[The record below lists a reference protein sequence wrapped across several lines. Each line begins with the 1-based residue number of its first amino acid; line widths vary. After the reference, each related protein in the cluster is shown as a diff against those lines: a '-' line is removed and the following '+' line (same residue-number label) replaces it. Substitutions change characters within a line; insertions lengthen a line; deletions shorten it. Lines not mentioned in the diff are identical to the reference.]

1 MQRTPGGGGR
11 KKRVTGGG
19 GNVFKRGEGI
29 SGGSRPSGG
38 SSGGASRGS
47 GDRSGG
53 SSLGLIALILSLVL
67 GKGNNSGG
75 NNNNRGGGCLKR
87 IIVLIIILAVASMV
101 IKCMAGGMSGMS
113 GMLGD
118 YTGYESNYEDDPGIT
133 LVEPD
138 PTPTPQL
145 ATAPTQEAA
154 ANTSVSNQA
163 RDKRTKILGNG
174 KDVYTIMV
182 YMCGTDLESNYGM
195 ATADLNEMLHAD
207 ISDNVN
213 IIIET
218 GGTKKWQNTVISNS
232 TNQIYQVKNEGI
244 VRLQSDLGKKAMT
257 KASTLTEFINYCETN
272 FPANR
277 YALIMWDHGGG
288 SASGY
293 GYDEQFPNTAMTLDV
308 FNKALKDAGCVFDF
322 IGFDACLM
330 ATLETALVAEQY
342 ADYFIA
348 SEETEPGCGWYYTNW
363 LTKLSKN
370 TSMDTVSI
378 GKTIIDDFTVACRQ
392 QSASNQT
399 TLSIVDLAE
408 LAGTIPEAFNDFAAS
423 TMELIESDNYAVVSN
438 ARSRAKEF
446 SSGINQIDLI
456 HFAENMGTSE
466 SKALAAA
473 LRDCVKYNRVS
484 NSLKNA
490 NGISIFFPYNRMSSM
505 SAVVNIYDEIG
516 MDETYT
522 ACIRSFA
529 SMASGGQLVSS
540 STGSPL
546 DSLFGSMTGSG
557 NSADM
562 LGSLLSSALSGSYG
576 GSSYSS
582 GSGSYS
588 SGNSY
593 ADLLSM
599 LAGASS
605 GYSWMDQGRMMK
617 SQEYYAENSLDAS
630 RLTVTEK
637 DGANVLQLTDE
648 EWELIQEVELNVYA
662 DDGEGFIDLGLDNT
676 YYFDDDLDLVMDYD
690 NTWIAIN
697 GQVVSYT
704 MDSHDID
711 GDTYVITGSVPALLN
726 GERVELILVFSDQD
740 EYGTVAG
747 ARKVYD
753 EDETDTVMRGLID
766 IKDGDV
772 IDFLCD
778 YYSYEGEYLDT
789 YMLGNRMTVDGELF
803 ISNVDIG
810 EVSPLVTYRLTDIYG
825 NHFWTEAIQY

>member
-29 SGGSRPSGG
+29 NGGSRPSAG
-38 SSGGASRGS
+38 SSGGAGRGS
-47 GDRSGG
+47 GNRAGG
-53 SSLGLIALILSLVL
+53 SNLGLIALILSLVL
-67 GKGNNSGG
+67 GKGNNGKKGG
-75 NNNNRGGGCLKR
+75 LLKR
-87 IIVLIIILAVASMV
+87 IIVLIIILAIASSV
-101 IKCMAGGMSGMS
+101 IKCMAGGVSGMS
-113 GMLGD
+113 GMVED
-118 YTGYESNYEDDPGIT
+118 YTSQQGSYEDNSD
-133 LVEPD
+133 LAMVETQPQ
-138 PTPTPQL
+138 PTPQPAL
-145 ATAPTQEAA
+145 APTQEAPA
-154 ANTSVSNQA
+154 DTTVSNQA
-163 RDKRTKILGNG
+163 RDKRTKILGGG
-174 KDVYTIMV
+174 KDTYTIMV

-218 GGTKKWQNTVISNS
+218 GGTKKWQNTVISNN
-232 TNQIYQVKNEGI
+232 TNQIYQIKNDGI
-244 VRLQSDLGKKAMT
+244 ARLQSDIGKKAMT
-257 KASTLTEFINYCETN
+257 KASTLTEFIDYCETN

-288 SASGY
+288 STAGY

-392 QSASNQT
+392 QNASNQT

-456 HFAENMGTSE
+456 HFAENMGTAE
-466 SKALAAA
+466 SRELASA

-490 NGISIFFPYNRMSSM
+490 NGISIFFPYNRLSSM
-505 SAVVNIYDEIG
+505 SAMVNIYDEIG

-588 SGNSY
+588 TGNSY

-605 GYSWMDQGRMMK
+605 GYSWMDQGRMMS
-617 SQEYYAENSLDAS
+617 SQEYYEENSLDAS

-637 DGANVLQLTDE
+637 DGTKVLKLTDE
-648 EWELIQEVELNVYA
+648 EWELVQEVELNVYA
-662 DDGEGFIDLGLDNT
+662 DDGEGFSDLGLVNT
-676 YYFDDDLDLVMDYD
+676 YYFDVDLDLVMDYD
-690 NTWIAIN
+690 NTWIAK
-697 GQVVSYT
+697 T
-704 MDSHDID
+704 
-711 GDTYVITGSVPALLN
+711 
-726 GERVELILVFSDQD
+726 
-740 EYGTVAG
+740 
-747 ARKVYD
+747 AR
-753 EDETDTVMRGLID
+753 
-766 IKDGDV
+766 
-772 IDFLCD
+772 
-778 YYSYEGEYLDT
+778 
-789 YMLGNRMTVDGELF
+789 
-803 ISNVDIG
+803 
-810 EVSPLVTYRLTDIYG
+810 
-825 NHFWTEAIQY
+825 W

>member
-1 MQRTPGGGGR
+1 MQRKPGGGGR

-29 SGGSRPSGG
+29 NGGSRPSAG
-38 SSGGASRGS
+38 SSGGSRAG
-47 GDRSGG
+47 GDRAGG
-53 SSLGLIALILSLVL
+53 SNLGLIALILSLVL
-67 GKGNNSGG
+67 GKGNNGKKGG
-75 NNNNRGGGCLKR
+75 LLKK
-87 IIVLIIILAVASMV
+87 IIVLIIILAIASSVM
-101 IKCMAGGMSGMS
+101 KCMAGGMSGMS
-113 GMLGD
+113 GMLED
-118 YTGYESNYEDDPGIT
+118 YTSQQESYQPENDLT
-133 LVEPD
+133 VVETQPVA
-138 PTPTPQL
+138 TPQP
-145 ATAPTQEAA
+145 ATAPTQEAPA
-154 ANTSVSNQA
+154 DTQVSNQA
-163 RDKRTKILGNG
+163 RAKRTKILGSG
-174 KDVYTIMV
+174 KDTYTIMV

-207 ISDNVN
+207 ISDKVN

-218 GGTKKWQNTVISNS
+218 GGTKKWQNTVINSN
-232 TNQIYQVKNEGI
+232 TNQIYQIKNEGI
-244 VRLQSDLGKKAMT
+244 VRLESDLGKKAMT
-257 KASTLTEFINYCETN
+257 KASTLTEFIDYCETN

-293 GYDEQFPNTAMTLDV
+293 GYDEQFPNTGMTLDV

-392 QSASNQT
+392 QNASNQT

-408 LAGTIPEAFNDFAAS
+408 LAGTVPEAFNDFAAS
-423 TMELIESDNYAVVSN
+423 TMELIESDDYAVVSN

-456 HFAENMGTSE
+456 HFAENMGTAE
-466 SKALAAA
+466 SKELASA

-484 NSLKNA
+484 PSLKNA
-490 NGISIFFPYNRMSSM
+490 NGISIFFPYNRLSSMSSM
-505 SAVVNIYDEIG
+505 VNIYDEIG

-540 STGSPL
+540 STGTPL

-562 LGSLLSSALSGSYG
+562 LSTLLNSALSGSYG

-582 GSGSYS
+582 GSGAYS
-588 SGNSY
+588 GGSSY

-605 GYSWMDQGRMMK
+605 GYSWMDQGRMMQ
-617 SQEYYAENSLDAS
+617 SQDYYAENSLDAS

-637 DGANVLQLTDE
+637 DGANVLKLTDE
-648 EWELIQEVELNVYA
+648 EWELVQEVELNVYA

-704 MDSHDID
+704 MQSHDID

-753 EDETDTVMRGLID
+753 EEETDTVMRGLID
-766 IKDGDV
+766 IKNGDV

-778 YYSYEGEYLDT
+778 YYSYDGEYLDT
-789 YMLGNRMTVDGELF
+789 YMLGNRMTVDGELY

-810 EVSPLVTYRLTDIYG
+810 DVSPLVTYRLTDIYG
-825 NHFWTEAIQY
+825 NHFWTEAIRY

>member
-29 SGGSRPSGG
+29 NSGSRPSTGSSGGSRDSGTR
-38 SSGGASRGS
+38 A
-47 GDRSGG
+47 GG
-53 SSLGLIALILSLVL
+53 SSLGIIALVLSLLL
-67 GKGNNSGG
+67 GKSNNGGSG
-75 NNNNRGGGCLKR
+75 NNNRGGCLKR
-87 IIVLIIILAVASMV
+87 IIILVIIIAIASAVM
-101 IKCMAGGMSGMS
+101 KCMAGGMSGMS
-113 GMLGD
+113 GMLED
-118 YTGYESNYEDDPGIT
+118 YTSQQSSYEDISDLT
-133 LVEPD
+133 VVETQPE
-138 PTPTPQL
+138 PTPQP
-145 ATAPTQEAA
+145 AIAPTQEAPA
-154 ANTSVSNQA
+154 DTTVSNQA
-163 RDKRTKILGNG
+163 RDKRTKVLGGG
-174 KDVYTIMV
+174 KDVYTIMI

-207 ISDNVN
+207 IADNVN

-218 GGTKKWQNTVISNS
+218 GGTKKWQNTVISNK
-232 TNQIYQVKNEGI
+232 TNQIYQIKNDGI

-257 KASTLTEFINYCETN
+257 KASTLTEFIDYCETN

-293 GYDEQFPNTAMTLDV
+293 GYDEQFPNTGMTLDV
-308 FNKALKDAGCVFDF
+308 FNEALKDAGCVFDF

-370 TSMDTVSI
+370 TSMDTVAI

-408 LAGTIPEAFNDFAAS
+408 LAGTIPEAFNDFASS

-456 HFAENMGTSE
+456 HFAENMGTAE
-466 SKALAAA
+466 SKALASA

-490 NGISIFFPYNRMSSM
+490 NGISIFFPYNRLSSM
-505 SAVVNIYDEIG
+505 STMVNIYDEIG

-582 GSGSYS
+582 GAGAYS

-599 LAGASS
+599 LAGSSS

-617 SQEYYAENSLDAS
+617 SQEYYEENSLDAS

-637 DGANVLQLTDE
+637 DGTNVLKLSDE
-648 EWELIQEVELNVYA
+648 EWELVQEVELNVYA

-704 MDSHDID
+704 MQSHDTD

-753 EDETDTVMRGLID
+753 DEETDTVMRGLID

-810 EVSPLVTYRLTDIYG
+810 DVSPLVTYRLTDIYG

>member
-11 KKRVTGGG
+11 KKRVTSGG
-19 GNVFKRGEGI
+19 GNTFKRG
-29 SGGSRPSGG
+29 GGLGSG
-38 SSGGASRGS
+38 SSSSGSTRAGGE
-47 GDRSGG
+47 RSSG
-53 SSLGLIALILSLVL
+53 SSLGLIGLLIAFLL
-67 GKGNNSGG
+67 GRSGSNSSGSSK
-75 NNNNRGGGCLKR
+75 NGGCLKR
-87 IIVLIIILAVASMV
+87 IIVLIIILVVASML
-101 IKCMAGGMSGMS
+101 IKCAAGGLSGV
-113 GMLGD
+113 LGD
-118 YTGYESNYEDDPGIT
+118 YTGYDEGYGSDFT
-133 LVEPD
+133 LVETEPV
-138 PTPTPQL
+138 
-145 ATAPTQEAA
+145 ATAQPTTAQTQETAA
-154 ANTSVSNQA
+154 DTTVSNKA

-174 KDVYTIMV
+174 QDVYTIMV

-195 ATADLNEMLHAD
+195 ATSDLNEMLHAD

-218 GGTKKWQNTVISNS
+218 GGTKQWQNTVISS
-232 TNQIYQVKNEGI
+232 KTNQIYQVKNEGI
-244 VRLQSDLGKKAMT
+244 VRLQSDIGKKAMT
-257 KASTLTEFINYCETN
+257 KGSTLTEFINYCETN

-293 GYDEQFPNTAMTLDV
+293 GYDELFSSGSMTLDV
-308 FNKALKDAGCVFDF
+308 FNDALRNAGCVFDF

-348 SEETEPGCGWYYTNW
+348 SEETEPGTGWYYTGW
-363 LTKLSKN
+363 LTALSEN
-370 TSMDTVSI
+370 TSMDTVAI
-378 GKTIIDDFTVACRQ
+378 GKKIIDDFTVASRQ
-392 QSASNQT
+392 QSSSNQT

-408 LAGTIPEAFNDFAAS
+408 LAGTVPETFNSFAAS

-456 HFAENMGTSE
+456 HFAENMGTDESE
-466 SKALAAA
+466 ALADA
-473 LRDCVKYNRVS
+473 LRSCVKYNRVS
-484 NSLKNA
+484 PSLANA
-490 NGISIFFPYNRMSSM
+490 NGISIYFPYDRLSSM
-505 SAVVNIYDEIG
+505 NTMVNIYDEIG

-546 DSLFGSMTGSG
+546 DSLFGDMTGSG
-557 NSADM
+557 NTADM
-562 LGSLLSSALSGSYG
+562 LSSLLSSALSGSYG
-576 GSSYSS
+576 
-582 GSGSYS
+582 SGSYS
-588 SGNSY
+588 SGTGSYSGGSSY

-599 LAGASS
+599 LAGSSS
-605 GYSWMDQGRMMK
+605 GYSWLDSGRMMQ
-617 SQEYYAENSLDAS
+617 SQEYYAEHSLDAS
-630 RLTVTEK
+630 RLVVTDK
-637 DGANVLQLTDE
+637 DGAKVLQLTDD
-648 EWELIQEVELNVYA
+648 EWKLIQEVELNVYA

-697 GQVVSYT
+697 GQVVNYT
-704 MDSHDID
+704 MQSHDID
-711 GDTYVITGSVPALLN
+711 GDTYVITGTVPAMLN
-726 GERVELILVFSDQD
+726 GERVELVLVFSDQD

-753 EDETDTVMRGLID
+753 EDETDTVMKGLIEL
-766 IKDGDV
+766 KDGDI

-778 YYSYEGEYLDT
+778 YYSYDGEYMDT
-789 YMLGNRMTVDGELF
+789 YMLGNQMTVDGELF

-810 EVSPLVTYRLTDIYG
+810 EVSPRVTYRLTDIYG

>member
-1 MQRTPGGGGR
+1 M
-11 KKRVTGGG
+11 
-19 GNVFKRGEGI
+19 
-29 SGGSRPSGG
+29 
-38 SSGGASRGS
+38 
-47 GDRSGG
+47 
-53 SSLGLIALILSLVL
+53 
-67 GKGNNSGG
+67 
-75 NNNNRGGGCLKR
+75 
-87 IIVLIIILAVASMV
+87 
-101 IKCMAGGMSGMS
+101 
-113 GMLGD
+113 
-118 YTGYESNYEDDPGIT
+118 
-133 LVEPD
+133 
-138 PTPTPQL
+138 
-145 ATAPTQEAA
+145 
-154 ANTSVSNQA
+154 
-163 RDKRTKILGNG
+163 
-174 KDVYTIMV
+174 YTIMI

-207 ISDNVN
+207 IADNVN

-218 GGTKKWQNTVISNS
+218 GGTKKWQNTVISNK
-232 TNQIYQVKNEGI
+232 TNQVYQIKNDGI
-244 VRLQSDLGKKAMT
+244 VRLQSDIGKKAMT
-257 KASTLTEFINYCETN
+257 KASTLTEFIDYCETN

-308 FNKALKDAGCVFDF
+308 FSKALKDADCVFDF

-408 LAGTIPEAFNDFAAS
+408 LAGTIPEAFNDFASS
-423 TMELIESDNYAVVSN
+423 TMELIESDDYAVVSN

-456 HFAENMGTSE
+456 HFAENMDTAE
-466 SKALAAA
+466 SKALASA

-505 SAVVNIYDEIG
+505 SAMVNIYDEIG

-637 DGANVLQLTDE
+637 DGTNVLQLTDE
-648 EWELIQEVELNVYA
+648 EWELVQEVELNVYA

-704 MDSHDID
+704 MQSHDID

-753 EDETDTVMRGLID
+753 EEETDTVMRGLID

-789 YMLGNRMTVDGELF
+789 YMLGNRMTVDGELS

-810 EVSPLVTYRLTDIYG
+810 QVSPLVTYRLTDIYG
-825 NHFWTEAIQY
+825 NHFWTQAIQY

>member
-11 KKRVTGGG
+11 KKRVTSGG

-29 SGGSRPSGG
+29 NSGSRPSAG
-38 SSGGASRGS
+38 SSGGASRGN
-47 GDRSGG
+47 GTRAGG
-53 SSLGLIALILSLVL
+53 SSLGLIAVILSLLL
-67 GKGNNSGG
+67 GKGNNNGG
-75 NNNNRGGGCLKR
+75 NNGNKGGCLKR
-87 IIVLIIILAVASMV
+87 IILLIIILAIASMV

-113 GMLGD
+113 GMLEE
-118 YTGYESNYEDDPGIT
+118 YTSQQDSYEDNSGLT
-133 LVEPD
+133 LVETQPQ
-138 PTPTPQL
+138 PTPQPAL
-145 ATAPTQEAA
+145 APTQEAPA
-154 ANTSVSNQA
+154 DTTVSNQA
-163 RDKRTKILGNG
+163 RDKRTKILGGG
-174 KDVYTIMV
+174 KDTYTIMV

-218 GGTKKWQNTVISNS
+218 GGTKKWQNTVISNK
-232 TNQIYQVKNEGI
+232 TNQIYQIKNDGI
-244 VRLQSDLGKKAMT
+244 ARLQSDIGKKAMT
-257 KASTLTEFINYCETN
+257 KASTLTEFIDYCETN

-288 SASGY
+288 STAGY

-392 QSASNQT
+392 QNASNQT

-456 HFAENMGTSE
+456 HFAENMGTAE
-466 SKALAAA
+466 SKELASA

-490 NGISIFFPYNRMSSM
+490 NGISIFFPYNRLSSM
-505 SAVVNIYDEIG
+505 STMVNIYDEIG

-588 SGNSY
+588 TGNSY

-605 GYSWMDQGRMMK
+605 GYSWMDQGRMMS
-617 SQEYYAENSLDAS
+617 SQEYYEENSLDAS

-637 DGANVLQLTDE
+637 DGTNVLKLTDE
-648 EWELIQEVELNVYA
+648 EWELVQEVELNVYA

-704 MDSHDID
+704 MQSHDTD

-747 ARKVYD
+747 ARKVY
-753 EDETDTVMRGLID
+753 EEEETDTVMRGLID

-778 YYSYEGEYLDT
+778 YYSYDGEYLDT
-789 YMLGNRMTVDGELF
+789 YMLGNQMTVEGELF

>member
-29 SGGSRPSGG
+29 SGGGRPSAG
-38 SSGGASRGS
+38 SSGGSRAG

-53 SSLGLIALILSLVL
+53 SNLGLIALILGLVL
-67 GKGNNSGG
+67 GKGNNGKKGG
-75 NNNNRGGGCLKR
+75 LLKK
-87 IIVLIIILAVASMV
+87 IIVLIIILAIASSV

-113 GMLGD
+113 GMLED
-118 YTGYESNYEDDPGIT
+118 YTSQQESYQPENDLT
-133 LVEPD
+133 VVETQPVA
-138 PTPTPQL
+138 TPQP
-145 ATAPTQEAA
+145 ATAPTQEAPA
-154 ANTSVSNQA
+154 DTQVSNQA
-163 RDKRTKILGNG
+163 RAKRTKILGSG
-174 KDVYTIMV
+174 KDTYTIMV

-207 ISDNVN
+207 ISDKVN

-218 GGTKKWQNTVISNS
+218 GGTKKWQNTVINSN
-232 TNQIYQVKNEGI
+232 TNQIYQIKNEGI
-244 VRLQSDLGKKAMT
+244 VRLESDLGKKAMT
-257 KASTLTEFINYCETN
+257 KASTLTEFIDYCETN

-293 GYDEQFPNTAMTLDV
+293 GYDEQFPKTGMTLDV

-392 QSASNQT
+392 QNASNQT

-408 LAGTIPEAFNDFAAS
+408 LAGTVPEAFNDFAAS

-456 HFAENMGTSE
+456 HFAENMGTAE
-466 SKALAAA
+466 SKELASA

-484 NSLKNA
+484 PSLKNA
-490 NGISIFFPYNRMSSM
+490 NGISIFFPYNRLSSMSSM
-505 SAVVNIYDEIG
+505 VNIYDEIG

-540 STGSPL
+540 STGTPL

-562 LGSLLSSALSGSYG
+562 LSTLLNSALSGSYG

-582 GSGSYS
+582 GSGAYS
-588 SGNSY
+588 GGSSY

-605 GYSWMDQGRMMK
+605 GYSWMDQGRMMQ
-617 SQEYYAENSLDAS
+617 SQDYYAENSLDAS

-637 DGANVLQLTDE
+637 DGANVLKLTDE
-648 EWELIQEVELNVYA
+648 EWELVQEVELNVYA

-704 MDSHDID
+704 MQSHDID

-753 EDETDTVMRGLID
+753 EEETDTVMRGLID
-766 IKDGDV
+766 IKNGDV

-778 YYSYEGEYLDT
+778 YYSYDGEYLDT
-789 YMLGNRMTVDGELF
+789 YMLGNQMTVDGELY

-825 NHFWTEAIQY
+825 NHFWTEAIRY

>member
-1 MQRTPGGGGR
+1 MQRKPGGGGR
-11 KKRVTGGG
+11 KKRVTDGG

-29 SGGSRPSGG
+29 NGGSRPAAGSSGGSRASGTR
-38 SSGGASRGS
+38 AS
-47 GDRSGG
+47 G
-53 SSLGLIALILSLVL
+53 SSLGIIALVLSLLL
-67 GKGNNSGG
+67 GKSNNGGSG
-75 NNNNRGGGCLKR
+75 NNNRGGCLKR
-87 IIVLIIILAVASMV
+87 IIVLIIIIAIASSVM
-101 IKCMAGGMSGMS
+101 KCMAGGVSGMS
-113 GMLGD
+113 GMLEDLASQQG
-118 YTGYESNYEDDPGIT
+118 SYEDSSDLPM
-133 LVEPD
+133 VETEPQ
-138 PTPTPQL
+138 PTPQP

-163 RDKRTKILGNG
+163 RDKRTKILGGG
-174 KDVYTIMV
+174 KDVYTIMI

-207 ISDNVN
+207 IADNVN

-218 GGTKKWQNTVISNS
+218 GGTKKWQNTVISNN
-232 TNQIYQVKNEGI
+232 TNQIYQIKNDGI
-244 VRLQSDLGKKAMT
+244 VRLQSDIGKKAMT
-257 KASTLTEFINYCETN
+257 KASTLTEFIDYCETN

-288 SASGY
+288 STAGY

-308 FNKALKDAGCVFDF
+308 FNEALKDAGCVFDF

-363 LTKLSKN
+363 LTKLSQN

-408 LAGTIPEAFNDFAAS
+408 LAGTIPEAFNDFASS

-456 HFAENMGTSE
+456 HFAENMGTAE
-466 SKALAAA
+466 SKALADA

-490 NGISIFFPYNRMSSM
+490 NGISIFFPYNRLSSM
-505 SAVVNIYDEIG
+505 STMVDIYDEIG

-562 LGSLLSSALSGSYG
+562 LGSLLSSAMSGSYG
-576 GSSYSS
+576 GSSYGS

-630 RLTVTEK
+630 RLTATEK
-637 DGANVLQLTDE
+637 DGSYVLQLSDE
-648 EWELIQEVELNVYA
+648 EWELVQEVELNVYA

-704 MDSHDID
+704 MQSHDTD

-753 EDETDTVMRGLID
+753 DEETDTIMKGLIE

-789 YMLGNRMTVDGELF
+789 YMLGNQMTVDGELF

-825 NHFWTEAIQY
+825 NHFWTEALQY